1 LAGDARPWNTLKGL
15 GKLSA
20 NKIMADE
27 RSVHRKA
34 LRKAAALRVLP
45 CACANLRRA
54 SRAVTQLYDAQLRPT
69 GLTIAQ
75 FTLLQTISL
84 TGQVTQSRLGQIL
97 VLDSTT
103 LSRTLRL
110 LERKRWIRR
119 LRSGTD
125 RRERQITL
133 TRAGRALFKAAVPLW
148 NRAQKLLLA
157 RLGRQRWKALLR
169 ELSAIAE
176 LSRQD

>member
-1 LAGDARPWNTLKGL
+1 
-15 GKLSA
+15 
-20 NKIMADE
+20 MADE
-27 RSVHRKA
+27 RSAHRKA
-34 LRKAAALRVLP
+34 PRKAAALRVLP

-54 SRAVTQLYDAQLRPT
+54 SRAVTQLYDAQLRPA

-84 TGQVTQSRLGQIL
+84 AAPVTQSRLGQIL

-110 LERKRWIRR
+110 VERKRWIRR
-119 LRSGTD
+119 LRSGKD

-133 TRAGRALFKAAVPLW
+133 TPAGRALFKAAVPLW

-157 RLGRQRWKALLR
+157 RLGRRRWKELLR
-169 ELSAIAE
+169 ELSAIAD